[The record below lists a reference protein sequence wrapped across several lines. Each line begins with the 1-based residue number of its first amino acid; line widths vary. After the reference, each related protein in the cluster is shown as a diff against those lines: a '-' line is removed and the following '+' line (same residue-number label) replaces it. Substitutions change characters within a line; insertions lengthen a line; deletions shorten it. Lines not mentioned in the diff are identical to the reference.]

1 MAIQNQ
7 GFRRD
12 LNLFETEDDRNAFDN
27 LAGAGTNKDIS
38 FIQNNGND

>member
-12 LNLFETEDDRNAFDN
+12 LNLLETEDDRNDIAN
-27 LAGAGTNKDIS
+27 LAGAGTNKDLA
-38 FIQNNGND
+38 